1 MGYLQV
7 LNLMVKAYKAARGV
21 MPKGIDLLKLQQK
34 ARQKVI
40 DSERKVI
47 QFPKDRITDP
57 FKPRP
62 GKGELPVTIKGQT
75 KNMTPEGI
83 MKMLMSKGKDVKI
96 GQAPKTTKVKEAV
109 DPKLEMQ
116 ESTRELY
123 KRLTRQNREAIKN
136 FKKRNKDDPTKKANG
151 GRIGFAQGGV
161 QYTPT
166 TASRMQANAQ
176 AATKAATQATNS
188 QMVPTAQLRNTFKR
202 PMTPEQFIKANSKP
216 GSQSTPTNLLNKY
229 YNTNYSLVAPA
240 GVLSLAQ
247 MDANRAKVLAE
258 QKAQQRAGGLEDPIT
273 GKKYISQQEAIDDLG
288 IVVYNQRFAEG
299 GRVIF
304 NTGGGVSNVLGTYL
318 SNPSL
323 QDRYTQQEYED
334 FFGAGTAQPQT
345 VSSLLQNQVQP
356 TRVATPVIPN
366 IIKPIIP
373 IPQGEGEGGN
383 KTFGRDKGVT
393 ADASAIGGYTLN
405 PDGSL
410 FNDADVQEE
419 IDLLNPG
426 GVKGFMSGVG
436 NFYKTISPFLNI
448 KKGFEKAKQFGLDT
462 KARIEEAKALA
473 EEKALQAQRDR
484 LTYSGPAFTNQ
495 DGSTI
500 SQDFS
505 TPAGLSNY
513 DADVLR

>member
-1 MGYLQV
+1 
-7 LNLMVKAYKAARGV
+7 
-21 MPKGIDLLKLQQK
+21 
-34 ARQKVI
+34 
-40 DSERKVI
+40 
-47 QFPKDRITDP
+47 
-57 FKPRP
+57 
-62 GKGELPVTIKGQT
+62 
-75 KNMTPEGI
+75 
-83 MKMLMSKGKDVKI
+83 
-96 GQAPKTTKVKEAV
+96 
-109 DPKLEMQ
+109 
-116 ESTRELY
+116 
-123 KRLTRQNREAIKN
+123 
-136 FKKRNKDDPTKKANG
+136 
-151 GRIGFAQGGV
+151 
-161 QYTPT
+161 
-166 TASRMQANAQ
+166 
-176 AATKAATQATNS
+176 
-188 QMVPTAQLRNTFKR
+188 MVPTAQLRNTFKR

-299 GRVIF
+299 GRVNF
-304 NTGGGVSNVLGTYL
+304 NTGGRTQNLIGTYQA
-318 SNPSL
+318 NPTL
-323 QDRYTQQEYED
+323 QDQYTQQEYLD
-334 FFGAGTAQPQT
+334 LFGTGTAQPQT

-373 IPQGEGEGGN
+373 QGDGGGGGGGITTVDLGEI
-383 KTFGRDKGVT
+383 T
-393 ADASAIGGYTLN
+393 ADNYGL
-405 PDGSL
+405 
-410 FNDADVQEE
+410 
-419 IDLLNPG
+419 
-426 GVKGFMSGVG
+426 GVG
-436 NFYKTISPFLNI
+436 NQTGMGYQLTEQDLKDIDDARFTSGLKNIGYDIKNFYKTISPFLNI
-448 KKGFEKAKQFGLDT
+448 KKGFQKAKQFGLDT
-462 KARIEEAKALA
+462 KERIEEAKALA
-473 EEKALQAQRDR
+473 EAKALQAQRDR